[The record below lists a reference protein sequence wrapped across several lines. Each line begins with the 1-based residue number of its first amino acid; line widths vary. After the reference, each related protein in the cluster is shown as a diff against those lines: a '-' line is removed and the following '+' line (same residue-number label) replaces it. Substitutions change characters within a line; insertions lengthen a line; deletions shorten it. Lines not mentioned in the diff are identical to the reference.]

1 MGSTPGV
8 KTPLTPDEPD
18 VLDGGDRVEGVVGD
32 GLASGC
38 RVRRV
43 GGCFLSLVVGSSVAK
58 NGQ

>member
-8 KTPLTPDEPD
+8 ETPITPDEPG
-18 VLDGGDRVEGVVGD
+18 VLDGGNWVDGLGAA

-43 GGCFLSLVVGSSVAK
+43 G
-58 NGQ
+58 